1 MEQEFHTVGQTG
13 SQAVERAAQLLTIVL
28 EGPEEIAVGELGRA
42 AGLPKSTTS
51 RLLGALER
59 HGLVERGGA
68 RGKVRPGP
76 AVVRFAHSDSLRAS
90 LADQA
95 HDALQALADASEETV
110 NLAVPTA
117 DGVEHLA
124 QVDSPHIIGAG
135 QWVGRRVEYHCTA
148 VGKVFLAFGVARLP
162 NGALPRRA
170 PATLTDAAHLARE
183 LEHVRTTGWAT
194 ACDEL
199 EPGLASIAAPV
210 RARSGEV
217 VAALSVSG
225 PMFRLTDER
234 LEALRPILIDQTGR
248 LAERLGYRAEG
259 AA

>member
-1 MEQEFHTVGQTG
+1 MEQQFHIVGRGG
-13 SQAVERAAQLLTIVL
+13 SQAVERAAQLLTMVL

-76 AVVRFAHSDSLRAS
+76 AVVRFAHN
-90 LADQA
+90 
-95 HDALQALADASEETV
+95 DA
-110 NLAVPTA
+110 
-117 DGVEHLA
+117 
-124 QVDSPHIIGAG
+124 
-135 QWVGRRVEYHCTA
+135 
-148 VGKVFLAFGVARLP
+148 
-162 NGALPRRA
+162 PRRGLPQLPQDA
-170 PATLTDAAHLARE
+170 PQTPAHARQATVTDRRE
-183 LEHVRTTGWAT
+183 LAAELERVRRAGWAT

-210 RARSGEV
+210 RARSGET

-234 LEALRPILIDQTGR
+234 LEALRPILIDQSGR

>member
-1 MEQEFHTVGQTG
+1 MEQQFHTVGQPG

-76 AVVRFAHSDSLRAS
+76 AVVRFAHSDALRAS
-90 LADQA
+90 LADLAQ
-95 HDALQALADASEETV
+95 DALQALADASEETV

-117 DGVEHLA
+117 AGVEHLA

-148 VGKVFLAFGVARLP
+148 VGKVFLAFGAGP
-162 NGALPRRA
+162 EPGALPRRA
-170 PATLTDAAHLARE
+170 AKTLTSRAELDRE
-183 LEHVRTTGWAT
+183 LERVRTAGWAT

-225 PMFRLTDER
+225 PIFRLTHER
-234 LEALRPILIDQTGR
+234 LDALRPILIDQTGH

>member
-1 MEQEFHTVGQTG
+1 MVGRGG
-13 SQAVERAAQLLTIVL
+13 SQAVERAAQLLTLVL

-59 HGLVERGGA
+59 HGLVERGGT

-76 AVVRFAHSDSLRAS
+76 AVVRFAHSDGLRAS
-90 LADQA
+90 VADLAQ
-95 HDALQALADASEETV
+95 DALQALAEASEETV

-117 DGVEHLA
+117 AGVEHLA
-124 QVDSPHIIGAG
+124 QIDSPHIIGAG

-148 VGKVFLAFGVARLP
+148 IGKVFLAFGAARLP
-162 NGALPRRA
+162 SGPLPRRA
-170 PATLTDAAHLARE
+170 PGTLTDRAQLAAE
-183 LEHVRTTGWAT
+183 LERVRRAGWAT

-210 RARSGEV
+210 LARSGET
-217 VAALSVSG
+217 VAALSISG
-225 PMFRLTDER
+225 PMFRLDAER
-234 LEALRPILIDQTGR
+234 LEALRPILLDQTAG
-248 LAERLGYRAEG
+248 LAERLGYPAEG

>member
-1 MEQEFHTVGQTG
+1 MEQQFHIVGRGG
-13 SQAVERAAQLLTIVL
+13 SQAVERAAQLLTMVL

-76 AVVRFAHSDSLRAS
+76 AVVRFAHSDALRAS
-90 LADQA
+90 LADLAQ
-95 HDALQALADASEETV
+95 DALQALAEASEETV

-117 DGVEHLA
+117 AGVEHLA

-148 VGKVFLAFGVARLP
+148 VGKVFVAFGAARLP
-162 NGALPRRA
+162 DGPLAQRA
-170 PATLTDAAHLARE
+170 PATVVDRKELAAE
-183 LEHVRTTGWAT
+183 LERVRRSGWAT

-210 RARSGEV
+210 RARSGET

-225 PMFRLTDER
+225 PMFRLGIER
-234 LEALRPILIDQTGR
+234 LHELRPVLLDQTGR
-248 LAERLGYRAEG
+248 MAERLGYRAEG

>member
-1 MEQEFHTVGQTG
+1 MEQQFHSVGPTG

-28 EGPEEIAVGELGRA
+28 EGPKEIAVGELGRA

-76 AVVRFAHSDSLRAS
+76 AVVRFAHSDALRAS
-90 LADQA
+90 LADLA

-117 DGVEHLA
+117 AGVEHLA
-124 QVDSPHIIGAG
+124 QIDSPHIIGAG

-148 VGKVFLAFGVARLP
+148 VGKVFLAFGAARLP
-162 NGALPRRA
+162 AGPLPSRA
-170 PATLTDAAHLARE
+170 AKTLTGRAE
-183 LEHVRTTGWAT
+183 LDRDLERVRTSGWAT

-234 LEALRPILIDQTGR
+234 LATLRPILIEQTGR

>member
-1 MEQEFHTVGQTG
+1 MEQQFHSVGRGG
-13 SQAVERAAQLLTIVL
+13 SQAVERAAQLLTMVL

-76 AVVRFAHSDSLRAS
+76 AVVRFAHSDAPRAN
-90 LADQA
+90 LAELA
-95 HDALQALADASEETV
+95 HDSLQALAEASEETI
-110 NLAVPTA
+110 NLAVPTPA
-117 DGVEHLA
+117 GVEHLA

-135 QWVGRRVEYHCTA
+135 QWVGRNVEYHCTA
-148 VGKVFLAFGVARLP
+148 NGKVFLAFGAARLP
-162 NGALPRRA
+162 DGPLPERAPGTIVDRRRLAAELARVRRA
-170 PATLTDAAHLARE
+170 
-183 LEHVRTTGWAT
+183 GWAA

-199 EPGLASIAAPV
+199 EPGLASIATPV
-210 RARSGEV
+210 RARSGET
-217 VAALSVSG
+217 VAALSISG
-225 PMFRLTDER
+225 PMFRLTAER

>member
-1 MEQEFHTVGQTG
+1 MEQQFHIVGRGG
-13 SQAVERAAQLLTIVL
+13 SQAVERAAQLLTMVL

-76 AVVRFAHSDSLRAS
+76 AVVRFAHSDPLRAS
-90 LADQA
+90 LADLAQ
-95 HDALQALADASEETV
+95 DALQALAEASEETV

-117 DGVEHLA
+117 AGVEHLA

-148 VGKVFLAFGVARLP
+148 VGKVFVAFGAARLP
-162 NGALPRRA
+162 DGPLAQRA
-170 PATLTDAAHLARE
+170 PATVVDRKELAAE
-183 LEHVRTTGWAT
+183 LERVRRSGWAT

-210 RARSGEV
+210 RARSGET

-225 PMFRLTDER
+225 PMFRLGIER
-234 LEALRPILIDQTGR
+234 LHELRPVLLDQTGR
-248 LAERLGYRAEG
+248 MAERLGYRAEG